1 MVIEGLDGLPRL
13 SLQIGG
19 ASDQS
24 FNEQQQDQLDQLGQL
39 EQLDQHGQLQQLEQ
53 LQQLQLEIE
62 GGVGEKEEGDGGREI
77 LTSFLDQLEEENR
90 R

>member
-1 MVIEGLDGLPRL
+1 MIEGLDGLPRL

-24 FNEQQQDQLDQLGQL
+24 FNEQQQDQLDQL
-39 EQLDQHGQLQQLEQ
+39 GQLQQLEQ

>member
-1 MVIEGLDGLPRL
+1 MIEGLDGLPRL

-39 EQLDQHGQLQQLEQ
+39 GQLQQLEQ

>member
-1 MVIEGLDGLPRL
+1 MIEGLDGLPRL

-24 FNEQQQDQLDQLGQL
+24 FNEQQQDQLGQL
-39 EQLDQHGQLQQLEQ
+39 EQLGQ

>member
-1 MVIEGLDGLPRL
+1 MIEGLDGLPRL

-24 FNEQQQDQLDQLGQL
+24 FNEQQQDQPEQLGQL
-39 EQLDQHGQLQQLEQ
+39 GKLQQLEQ